1 MLGFIISAI
10 VAGIAFLVTA
20 QVLPEITIGGD
31 IPALAVTVVIF
42 GVVNALVKPIVQILS
57 LPLRWATLG
66 LFGVVING
74 GLLLLTAWLAGE
86 LDNEFSIA
94 GFPPDLSIEALAYAV
109 VGALIISAV
118 TTVVGLV
125 VKS

>member
-20 QVLPEITIGGD
+20 QVLPEITVGDD

-42 GVVNALVKPIVQILS
+42 GVVNALVKPIVQLLS

-74 GLLLLTAWLAGE
+74 GLLLLTAWIAGQLE
-86 LDNEFSIA
+86 NEFSIA
-94 GFPPDLSIEALAYAV
+94 GFPPDLTIEALAYAV

>member
-1 MLGFIISAI
+1 MLGFIVSAI

-20 QVLPEITIGGD
+20 QVLPEITVGDD

-42 GVVNALVKPIVQILS
+42 GVVNALVKPIVQLLS

-74 GLLLLTAWLAGE
+74 GLLLLTAWIAGQLE
-86 LDNEFSIA
+86 NEFSIA
-94 GFPPDLSIEALAYAV
+94 GFPPDLTIEALAYAV